1 MNKKK
6 IALLWAVLAVSA
18 YGETTVNLDKTV
30 VTSVTGFE
38 TEARKVMASP
48 TVITAKEIE
57 EKNYKTVAEALR
69 DVPAVNIINN
79 SFGSMID
86 LRGQGGLDG
95 NSAGA
100 KANVQVLVDGIAINS
115 IETSMVSSP
124 INTIS
129 VDNIERI
136 EVIPGGGSV
145 LYGSGTSGGVVNII
159 TKKGQGFRG
168 TAGYDRTSFGGDKYD
183 FAVGQTIGKFDF
195 DLSYSNNK
203 AEGYRNDSRDD
214 SEYFQ
219 GKVRY
224 DINEN
229 HNIEFKYNKYNAHTN
244 VLDYLTKEQLNQDR
258 KMGTTDGY
266 ITTMHTDKDDYALT
280 YNGKLTDNLEVNVIG
295 FHNTTN
301 MNLIMPSEGSVPK
314 PYKSVADWDFV
325 DKKEGIK
332 AKGKYSYGNGSSVIF
347 GIDYIN
353 NDGGRYGDVN
363 VSMTRPPMT
372 VKTKTDMDL
381 NKDTIAGF
389 LMNTYKYGDF
399 EFNQGVRYEK
409 SDYEVT
415 RSKNVTVNGKTTSSS
430 QSFEKDED
438 NYAWEFSGSY
448 NYSDTGRTYLRYERG
463 FTSPGPSLLT
473 NKYNNQYYLNDLD
486 SQTYNSFEFGISDF
500 KGFTAINVALFYSLT
515 NDEIYTYMDG
525 MTTGPILNYNIDK
538 TERYGAEIK
547 LEQYLGKLTLSESY
561 QYIKAKI
568 KDGTEKILNN
578 TTGVVTDGE
587 SISGNNI
594 AGVPE
599 HRFTLGAKYDFTKK
613 FYVSGEVVY
622 NGESY
627 LNNTNDTGKKDSY
640 IVTNVRANYNMENGL
655 TLYAGV
661 NNLFNEKYYNS
672 ISYSKGEYTYD
683 PAAERNYYAGFRYT
697 F

>member
-18 YGETTVNLDKTV
+18 YGETSVNLDKTV

-57 EKNYKTVAEALR
+57 EKNYKTVAEVLE
-69 DVPAVNIINN
+69 DVPAVNIIHN

-229 HNIEFKYNKYNAHTN
+229 HNIEFKYNKYNAHVN
-244 VLDYLTKEQLNQDR
+244 VLNYLTKEQLNQDR
-258 KMGTTDGY
+258 KMGITDY
-266 ITTMHTDKDDYALT
+266 LTTMHTDKDDYALT

-295 FHNTTN
+295 FHNTTTMN
-301 MNLIMPSEGSVPK
+301 MDMPSDGASTE
-314 PYKSVADWDFV
+314 WDFV

-332 AKGKYSYGNGSSVIF
+332 AKGKYSYRNGSSVIF

-389 LMNTYKYGDF
+389 VMNTYKYGDF

-486 SQTYNSFEFGISDF
+486 SQTYNSFEFGFSDF

-515 NDEIYTYMDG
+515 DDEIYTYMDG

-587 SISGNNI
+587 SLSGNSI

-599 HRFTLGAKYDFTKK
+599 HRFTLGAKYDFTEK

-672 ISYSKGEYTYD
+672 ISYSEGEFTYD